1 MAATSNQMV
10 PPPAHNAVVV
20 RSITALH
27 PKERESILQ
36 EVEYNVFA
44 FPAGLVLCDYLSDS
58 GTSAMTDIQWA
69 ACKYTSIF
77 LVSRGHGYAI

>member
-1 MAATSNQMV
+1 MAAVSTRLI
-10 PPPAHNAVVV
+10 PPPAHSAVVV
-20 RSITALH
+20 RSITALD

-44 FPAGLVLCDYLSDS
+44 FPAGLVICDYLSDS

-69 ACKYTSIF
+69 ACKHISMLF
-77 LVSRGHGYAI
+77 CVSR